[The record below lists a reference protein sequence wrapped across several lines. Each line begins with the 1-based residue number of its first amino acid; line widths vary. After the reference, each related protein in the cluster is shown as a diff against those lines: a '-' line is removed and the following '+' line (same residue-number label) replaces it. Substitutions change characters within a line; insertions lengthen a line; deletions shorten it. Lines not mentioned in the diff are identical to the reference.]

1 MPSRFRASL
10 VNFSVNAR
18 PEVLSSENE
27 VVRIRYAT
35 VGFSHGYR
43 VMMGV
48 YIFSVLPTLVC
59 PCSSSFS
66 CCIGG

>member
-18 PEVLSSENE
+18 PEVLSSEHE

-35 VGFSHGYR
+35 VGS
-43 VMMGV
+43 
-48 YIFSVLPTLVC
+48 PTG
-59 PCSSSFS
+59 
-66 CCIGG
+66 IA